1 MPTLN
6 PRHADPK
13 PADPNQSSV
22 AQQYDV
28 VIIGAGLAGLTTAV
42 VCRESGLDVCVLE
55 AQSRIGGR
63 VHSLYAQSGDALINN
78 THVADLGPTWVWAKY
93 QPHVQRWLQALEI
106 NLMPQFERGQ
116 GMLDRDQN
124 QHAEPWPLPGQD
136 GMTRINGGPQSII
149 NALCAR
155 LPSGTVHTNC
165 PVSAISA
172 EHKQLKITADS
183 CEVLAR
189 HVVVATPLPIAAQS
203 IKFSPALPEAMTQQ
217 MQNTATWM
225 AQQAKVVIQYA
236 DAFWRERGLSGRIA
250 SQIGP
255 LVEAHDHSADKGTPA
270 ALFGFM
276 GVPYSVREQHRQEL
290 PSAISTQLVRV
301 FGESAPEP
309 QHIHIEDWA
318 NNAWIC
324 SRDEQTG
331 GGQHPSVLAKITR
344 EAFMQDRLHFAVSET
359 STISPGLIEGALH
372 AGESTAQR
380 IIKGSQ

>member
-1 MPTLN
+1 MPTLTPEN
-6 PRHADPK
+6 
-13 PADPNQSSV
+13 ADPNQSSV
-22 AQQYDV
+22 PQQFDV
-28 VIIGAGLAGLTTAV
+28 VVIGAGLAGLTAAT
-42 VCRESGLDVCVLE
+42 VCHENGLDVCVLE

-63 VHSLYAQSGDALINN
+63 VHSLYADSCDTLIND

-93 QPHVQRWLQALEI
+93 QPHVQRWLKALEI
-106 NLMPQFERGQ
+106 ELMPQFERGQ

-124 QHAEPWPLPGQD
+124 QRAEPWPLPGQD

-155 LPSGTVHTNC
+155 LPSGTVRTNC
-165 PVSAISA
+165 PVSAIST
-172 EHKQLKITADS
+172 EHKHLNITADS
-183 CEVLAR
+183 CQVSAH

-203 IKFSPALPEAMTQQ
+203 IKFSPALPEVMTQQ

-255 LVEAHDHSADKGTPA
+255 LVEAHDHSAENGTPA

-276 GVPYSVREQHRQEL
+276 GVPYNVREQHRQEL
-290 PSAISTQLVRV
+290 PAAITEQLLRV
-301 FGESAPEP
+301 FGDTAAEP
-309 QHIHIEDWA
+309 VQVHIEDWA

-324 SRDEQTG
+324 SREEKTG
-331 GGQHPSVLAKITR
+331 GGQHPSVLAEITR

-372 AGESTAQR
+372 AGESTALR
-380 IIKGSQ
+380 IVKGRQ

>member
-1 MPTLN
+1 MPTLTQ
-6 PRHADPK
+6 AS
-13 PADPNQSSV
+13 ADPNQSS
-22 AQQYDV
+22 APQQYDV
-28 VIIGAGLAGLTTAV
+28 VVIGAGLAGLTAAAV
-42 VCRESGLDVCVLE
+42 CHDNGLDVCVLE

-63 VHSLYAQSGDALINN
+63 VHSLYAETCDALINN

-106 NLMPQFERGQ
+106 ELMPQFERGQ
-116 GMLDRDQN
+116 GMLDRDPN
-124 QHAEPWPLPGQD
+124 QRAEPWPLPGQD

-155 LPSGTVHTNC
+155 LPSSTVRTNC

-172 EHKQLKITADS
+172 EHNQLNISTESGQQVSAH
-183 CEVLAR
+183 
-189 HVVVATPLPIAAQS
+189 HVIVATPLPIAAQS
-203 IKFSPALPEAMTQQ
+203 IDFSPALPEAMTQQ

-236 DAFWRERGLSGRIA
+236 DAFWREQGFSGRIA
-250 SQIGP
+250 SQVGP
-255 LVEAHDHSADKGTPA
+255 LVEAHDHAATNGTPA

-276 GVPYSVREQHRQEL
+276 GVPYNVREQHRQEL
-290 PSAISTQLVRV
+290 PAAISAQLMRV
-301 FGESAPEP
+301 FGDTAAEP
-309 QHIHIEDWA
+309 MQVHIEDWA

-331 GGQHPSVLAKITR
+331 GGQQPSVLAKITR
-344 EAFMQDRLHFAVSET
+344 ETFMQDRLHFAVSET

-380 IIKGSQ
+380 IVKGRL

>member
-1 MPTLN
+1 MPTLTQ
-6 PRHADPK
+6 AS
-13 PADPNQSSV
+13 ADPNQSS
-22 AQQYDV
+22 APQQYDV
-28 VIIGAGLAGLTTAV
+28 VVIGAGLAGLTAAAV
-42 VCRESGLDVCVLE
+42 CHDNGLDVCVLE

-63 VHSLYAQSGDALINN
+63 VHSLYAETCDALINN

-106 NLMPQFERGQ
+106 ELMPQFERGQ
-116 GMLDRDQN
+116 GMLDRDPN
-124 QHAEPWPLPGQD
+124 QRAEPWPLPGQD

-155 LPSGTVHTNC
+155 LPSGTVRTNC

-172 EHKQLKITADS
+172 EHNQLNISTESGQQVSAH
-183 CEVLAR
+183 
-189 HVVVATPLPIAAQS
+189 HVIVATPLPIAAQS
-203 IKFSPALPEAMTQQ
+203 IDFSPALPEAMTQQ

-236 DAFWRERGLSGRIA
+236 DAFWREQGFSGRIA
-250 SQIGP
+250 SQVGP
-255 LVEAHDHSADKGTPA
+255 LVEAHDHAATNGTPA

-276 GVPYSVREQHRQEL
+276 GVPYNVREQHRQEL
-290 PSAISTQLVRV
+290 PAAISAQLMRV
-301 FGESAPEP
+301 FGDTAAEP
-309 QHIHIEDWA
+309 MQVHIEDWA

-344 EAFMQDRLHFAVSET
+344 ETYMQDRLHFAVSET

-380 IIKGSQ
+380 IVKGRL